1 MWGSDPLIRVLILAG
16 NDQHAGLQLNRIK
29 PLTPSASAKTQSAV
43 WGLGPGAWGLGR
55 AGLNPPGLG

>member
-1 MWGSDPLIRVLILAG
+1 MWGSDPFMWVLILAG
-16 NDQHAGLQLNRIK
+16 PDQHAGIQLNRIK

-43 WGLGPGAWGLGR
+43 WVTER